1 LCIGG
6 NFDGEEVLKL
16 LQKYPALLDAAVQ
29 KLWITRSPV
38 MIPLSPD
45 RSIQI
50 SPNAQ
55 NSGVTVA
62 CIERQLSQKFK

>member
-1 LCIGG
+1 
-6 NFDGEEVLKL
+6 
-16 LQKYPALLDAAVQ
+16 
-29 KLWITRSPV
+29 

-62 CIERQLSQKFK
+62 SIENQLSQKFK